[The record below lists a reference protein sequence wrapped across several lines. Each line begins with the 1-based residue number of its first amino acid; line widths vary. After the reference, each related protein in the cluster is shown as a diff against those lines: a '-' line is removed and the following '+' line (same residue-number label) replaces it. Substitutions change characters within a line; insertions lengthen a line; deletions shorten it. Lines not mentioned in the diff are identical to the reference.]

1 MIEEVFMKSEF
12 LIVAKRLM
20 ETERKPM
27 SPRNLVDLGQERQ
40 LFSDNVAGK
49 TPYQTMKSKL
59 SLHIRRFGEASP
71 FVRTAPGHFYLRT
84 LLNGGETPFDA
95 KPIRPPKSRE
105 KVLVYRTSEL
115 DSITTWQGVQTT
127 WKRTARSI
135 FTRLK
140 PHYIHRFDVEQD
152 NNFTQ
157 ILTYV
162 LVSRGDALLAYRRGT
177 YNRVDKFLQGASCV
191 GFGGHVVETDLDL
204 FNEET
209 MGIYECASREL
220 MEELR
225 LPKADIKRIK
235 RHEGIEIVG
244 LINDDSSDVGRRH
257 LAFVMRYEVSQD
269 PSWDQPERGEKAITQ
284 LRWISARESRWVW
297 LWNFEYWSQLCLRE
311 FAPPLV
317 HVRPAYRLLRRSPLK
332 PPHIVLV
339 VGPVGSGKTLATEV
353 LKQEF
358 GYVEINTGEVV
369 AQLLGIP
376 PVPKTPR
383 NQFQEK
389 AWKFISTDSG
399 PESLARRLL
408 EIARDHNGPRIL
420 IDGLRQRATLDRMKD
435 LAGDRRIGI
444 MFVHT
449 PPDQAYSF
457 YASRIAQGASMN
469 DFLAA
474 RGAEVEGEVESLIS
488 SADAVLYN
496 WTGRPQY
503 RETIKALMAELGTL
517 EVSRR

>member
-1 MIEEVFMKSEF
+1 MKSEF

-27 SPRNLVDLGQERQ
+27 SARVLVDLGHRRQ

-59 SLHIRRFGEASP
+59 SVHIRRFGEASP
-71 FVRTAPGHFYLRT
+71 FVRTAPGYFYLRA

-105 KVLVYRTSEL
+105 KVLAYRTSEL
-115 DSITTWQGVQTT
+115 DSISTWQGVQTT
-127 WKRTARSI
+127 WKRTSKSI
-135 FTRLK
+135 FTRLT

-177 YNRVDKFLQGASCV
+177 YNRVEKFLQGAFCV
-191 GFGGHVVETDLDL
+191 GFGGHVVETDLNL
-204 FNEET
+204 FSIET

-225 LPKADIKRIK
+225 LPHADVQRLR
-235 RHEGIEIVG
+235 RHEGLEIVG
-244 LINDDSSDVGRRH
+244 IINDDSSDVGRRH

-269 PSWDQPERGEKAITQ
+269 PSWNQLERGEKAITQ
-284 LRWISARESRWVW
+284 LRWISAREPGRVS

-311 FAPPLV
+311 FVPRLV

-332 PPHIVLV
+332 PPHILV
-339 VGPVGSGKTLATEV
+339 VIGPVGSGKTLATEV
-353 LKQEF
+353 LKDDF
-358 GYVEINTGEVV
+358 GYQEINTGEIV

-376 PVPKTPR
+376 PVPATPR
-383 NQFQEK
+383 REFQEK
-389 AWKFISTDSG
+389 AWKFITDPTG
-399 PESLARRLL
+399 PQRLANRLV
-408 EIARDHNGPRIL
+408 EIAHTLGSPRIL
-420 IDGLRQRATLDRMKD
+420 IDGLRQRATLESLMCM
-435 LAGDRRIGI
+435 AGDQRIGI
-444 MFVHT
+444 IFVHT
-449 PPDQAYSF
+449 PADQAYSF
-457 YASRIAQGASMN
+457 YASRIAQGASMSE
-469 DFLAA
+469 FLAT
-474 RGAEVEGEVESLIS
+474 RSAEVEDEVEGLIS

-496 WTGRPQY
+496 WTGQLQY
-503 RETIKALMAELGTL
+503 RETIKALMADLGTSGVL
-517 EVSRR
+517 RT

>member
-1 MIEEVFMKSEF
+1 MKSEF

-20 ETERKPM
+20 ETEKKAM
-27 SPRNLVDLGQERQ
+27 SPRELVDLGQKRQ

-59 SLHIRRFGEASP
+59 SVHVRRFGEASP
-71 FVRTAPGHFYLRT
+71 FVRTAPGHFFLRS

-115 DSITTWQGVQTT
+115 DSITPWQGVQTT
-127 WKRTARSI
+127 WKRAARSI
-135 FTRLK
+135 LTRMQ
-140 PHYIHRFDVEQD
+140 PHYVNRFDVEQD
-152 NNFTQ
+152 NTFTQ
-157 ILTYV
+157 VLTYV
-162 LVSRGDALLAYRRGT
+162 LVCRGDALLSYRRGT

-220 MEELR
+220 MEELH
-225 LPKADIKRIK
+225 LPKADVQRIQQ
-235 RHEGIEIVG
+235 REGIEIVG
-244 LINDDSSDVGRRH
+244 IINDDSSDVGRRH
-257 LAFVMRYEVSQD
+257 LAFVMRYRVSED

-284 LRWISARESRWVW
+284 LRWISAREPGWVW

-311 FAPPLV
+311 FAPRLV

-332 PPHIVLV
+332 PAHVLLV
-339 VGPVGSGKTLATEV
+339 IGPVGSGKTLATEV
-353 LKQEF
+353 LKEEF

-376 PVPKTPR
+376 PVPHTPR
-383 NQFQEK
+383 QDFQEK
-389 AWKFISTDSG
+389 AWRFITSDSG
-399 PESLARRLL
+399 PESLALRLL
-408 EIARDHNGPRIL
+408 EIARDHNAPRIL
-420 IDGLRQRATLDRMKD
+420 IDGLRQRATLNCLKSM
-435 LAGDRRIGI
+435 AGDRRVGI
-444 MFVHT
+444 IFVHT

-457 YASRIAQGASMN
+457 YASRIAQGASMK
-469 DFLAA
+469 DFLATRSA
-474 RGAEVEGEVESLIS
+474 PVEGEVESLIS
-488 SADAVLYN
+488 TADAVLYN

-503 RETIKALMAELGTL
+503 RETIRALMAELGIS
-517 EVSRR
+517 EVPRT